1 MRVSSIALAF
11 MVLSFMVWRNKK
23 SSAAESAILF
33 MAGLLFWAS
42 GIGTLFWVVTDGIW
56 QETQRG
62 SEGTPVVLAL
72 VFLALAW
79 LVVRSRRNSSAE
91 SAILFMGGLFFW
103 YSGIGVTLWALV
115 LGVWHAMGGG
125 H

>member
-1 MRVSSIALAF
+1 MRVSAIAIAF

-62 SEGTPVVLAL
+62 TEGTPVVLAL

-79 LVVRSRRNSSAE
+79 LVVRSRRNSTAE

-103 YSGIGVTLWALV
+103 YSGIGVTLWALI